1 MFHIG
6 CYIPLESVIFYW
18 IFETKKNQKWKK
30 IYFFYIRVHPISSLK
45 IRFRQS
51 RHFFKLRK
59 SMLKLEAKYLLLPN
73 PKYFKLTSN
82 MKKGYLSTLKYILKC
97 LIFMF
102 SVINFK
108 IYRNGC
114 TVCWHLV
121 WGNSQIVDFVF
132 TITKCAHKNITI
144 PSPDCRNIFVN
155 PARRM
160 RGRSSSPRWRSYLP
174 ILQRR
179 GRIN

>member
-1 MFHIG
+1 
-6 CYIPLESVIFYW
+6 
-18 IFETKKNQKWKK
+18 
-30 IYFFYIRVHPISSLK
+30 
-45 IRFRQS
+45 
-51 RHFFKLRK
+51 
-59 SMLKLEAKYLLLPN
+59 MLKLEAKYLLLP
-73 PKYFKLTSN
+73 PTKYFKLTSK
-82 MKKGYLSTLKYILKC
+82 MKEGYLSTLKYIIKW
-97 LIFMF
+97 LIFKL

-121 WGNSQIVDFVF
+121 WENSQIVNFLF

-160 RGRSSSPRWRSYLP
+160 RGRSSSPRWRSYLL
-174 ILQRR
+174 ILITTGAYQLISRQS
-179 GRIN
+179 GKVNGKSCWYKKDNMNTNAMGWGGAHFLPKSWFGHDLIN